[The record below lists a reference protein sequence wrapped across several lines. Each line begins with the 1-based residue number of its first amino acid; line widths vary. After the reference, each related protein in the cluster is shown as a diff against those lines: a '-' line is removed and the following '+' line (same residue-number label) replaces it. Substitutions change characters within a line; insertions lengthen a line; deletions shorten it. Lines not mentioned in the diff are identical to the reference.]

1 MISEIQYLVLIQ
13 CSAGES
19 EGIRSFAV
27 LHSNLPLT
35 FLHALSEGAA
45 HRVKRLRSE
54 HKSILPQVK
63 TDLLQNF
70 RSIFFQSMVYL

>member
-19 EGIRSFAV
+19 EGIRSFPETHSFPV
-27 LHSNLPLT
+27 LHSNLPVT
-35 FLHALSEGAA
+35 FLHALSEAA
-45 HRVKRLRSE
+45 AYQVKRLRSE

-63 TDLLQNF
+63 MDLFPNF
-70 RSIFFQSMVYL
+70 